1 MKLRK
6 LGKLGK
12 LVCVV
17 SVFQDGFIRVKLD
30 VDFHYLLTYYYLRY
44 VDISSSTSKF
54 TQTPSIIKFFKIN
67 CAVQQQQQQHILFL
81 HLAAKLSRSCDL
93 ARTPPTCIV
102 GTTACVLFPPP
113 SLSLHE
119 LLARLPTRQR
129 FACVQAECDVK

>member
-1 MKLRK
+1 MKLGK
-6 LGKLGK
+6 LRKLGK

-17 SVFQDGFIRVKLD
+17 SVFQDGFIRMKLD

-54 TQTPSIIKFFKIN
+54 TQTPSIIKKFKIN
-67 CAVQQQQQQHILFL
+67 CAVQQQQQHILFL

-93 ARTPPTCIV
+93 AQTPPTCIV
-102 GTTACVLFPPP
+102 GTTACVLFPLPH